1 MNVVSKLPELRFTAV
16 VVVEIS
22 SGEDA
27 TGNTA
32 AAIGEK
38 ADSNPVLLAL
48 LACDAHELLG
58 ETYWIVLN
66 W

>member
-1 MNVVSKLPELRFTAV
+1 MNVVSKLPELRFAAV
-16 VVVEIS
+16 VVVEIFS
-22 SGEDA
+22 SEDA

-48 LACDAHELLG
+48 LACDAHK
-58 ETYWIVLN
+58 
-66 W
+66 